1 LGFYLTFEI
10 VFFVFFILL
19 LIWSYR
25 PERFQAS
32 YYILFYTLFVTFP
45 FLFFIFFL
53 REHNFRENF
62 VMFNLLFDGLGTW
75 WILII
80 LIFIVKLPTFI
91 LHLWLPKAH
100 VEAPV
105 GGSILLAGI
114 LLKLGGYGILR
125 IRKEISNVLLFNR
138 YLFSLG
144 LVGGV
149 ATCFLC
155 LRQVD
160 FKSLVA
166 YSSVC
171 HMGLVLAGLLFF
183 TNYSIIGSYLVII
196 FHGLVS
202 SCLFILLFF
211 PLRTI

>member
-1 LGFYLTFEI
+1 
-10 VFFVFFILL
+10 
-19 LIWSYR
+19 
-25 PERFQAS
+25 
-32 YYILFYTLFVTFP
+32 
-45 FLFFIFFL
+45 
-53 REHNFRENF
+53 
-62 VMFNLLFDGLGTW
+62 M
-75 WILII
+75 I

-100 VEAPV
+100 VEAPL
-105 GGSILLAGI
+105 GGSMLLAGI

-125 IRKEISNVLLFNR
+125 IRKEISNSTLFNR
-138 YLFSLG
+138 YLFRLG

-149 ATCFLC
+149 LTCFLC

-183 TNYSIIGSYLVII
+183 TNYRITGSYLVII

-202 SCLFILLFF
+202 SCLFMLLFF
-211 PLRTI
+211 LYVRFNSRRIFLGKRLLLRRPLLAF